1 MSEQNVEIAKRG
13 ITAFNRRDVETLDEI
28 TTDDYEWFPAFAG
41 IVEGGSYR
49 GRAGIETYFRA
60 ATDTWEEVRV
70 VADEFRDL
78 GQRVLMLGRVEGR
91 GRGSGV
97 EVDAPHAVVWDF
109 RNGKISR
116 TRGYFDPRDALRAAG
131 LSG

>member
-1 MSEQNVEIAKRG
+1 MSRENVEIAKRG
-13 ITAFNRRDVETLDEI
+13 IDAFNRRDLEILAEI

-49 GRAGIETYFRA
+49 GREGIEAYFLA
-60 ATDTWEEVRV
+60 ASDTWEEVRV

-97 EVDAPHAVVWDF
+97 EVDAPHGVVYDF
-109 RNGKISR
+109 RRGKIWR
-116 TRGYFDPRDALRAAG
+116 TRAYFDPREALRAAD

>member
-1 MSEQNVEIAKRG
+1 VSQENVEIAKRG
-13 ITAFNRRDVETLDEI
+13 INAFNQRDVYTLAEI

-49 GRAGIETYFRA
+49 GRNGIETYFQA
-60 ATDTWEEVRV
+60 AMDTWEEVRV

-109 RNGKISR
+109 RDGKISR
-116 TRGYFDPRDALRAAG
+116 TRAYFDPREALRAAS